1 MIASS
6 QLSALLVQHIPALE
20 HELPS
25 CDQPAASLPD
35 LLAAFATYTRHVA
48 LTGRLPQLPACL
60 MLANQLLQL
69 NDPALTAAILHG
81 YLPALHLAEL
91 PQDPQL
97 LEQLM
102 PRPLSQACARR

>member
-1 MIASS
+1 MMASS

-20 HELPS
+20 HELPG
-25 CDQPAASLPD
+25 CNQPAALPD
-35 LLAAFATYTRHVA
+35 LLAAFAAYTRHVA
-48 LTGRLPQLPACL
+48 LTGRLPQLRACL
-60 MLANQLLQL
+60 VLANQLLQL
-69 NDPALTAAILHG
+69 NDPALTAAVLHG

-97 LEQLM
+97 LEQFM